1 MRQTETTV
9 VDGEARVLRLELP
22 ADRDGLG
29 VHVERMQAA
38 LWPELCEDPARVPAA
53 AEGPVDIQ
61 AIRIRQD
68 LRSGAVS
75 AQRPVTAP
83 QGVPVRRCRTALSDC
98 N

>member
-61 AIRIRQD
+61 AIRVRQD
-68 LRSGAVS
+68 LRSGGR
-75 AQRPVTAP
+75 RPVTTP